1 MGNEH
6 LVFVWRPSGYELR
19 EREGDLPAVGDE
31 VEQDGR
37 MLLVTK
43 VAPSPLPRDT
53 RVCAYL
59 AGE

>member
-1 MGNEH
+1 MGDEH
-6 LVFVWRPSGYELR
+6 LVFVWRPSGYDLR

-43 VAPSPLPRDT
+43 IASSPLPGDR
-53 RVCAYL
+53 RVCVYL

>member
-1 MGNEH
+1 MDDWH

-31 VEQDGR
+31 VEQDGE
-37 MLLVTK
+37 MLRVTK
-43 VAPSPLPRDT
+43 VASSPLPRDT
-53 RVCAYL
+53 RMCAYL